1 MFEQVFA
8 SLPEGLADAPPGA
21 ALGALLEQIDPRAV
35 SPHDTVTLAAAWRRQ
50 LSHHEA
56 RFALAAREVARADPA
71 RPGGRSEGYGEFS
84 TDELRVLLCESRTRV
99 SKLLGQA
106 DTAIAAIP
114 ELWAAWD
121 AGLID
126 TDRVRIC
133 VTWTSSLSAE
143 HARQVVVRVLP
154 EAPRLTLSG
163 LIERIK
169 ALATSLDPQWA
180 AKLYD
185 NARRQ
190 RRVRARRT
198 ESGTLN
204 LSGLDLPLDAGALSA
219 AHVESLVFR
228 AKAAGHPG
236 LIDTIRA
243 DVYLALLGPRP
254 QGWDDDALVAHV
266 VAHADPADPRGR
278 VTPRH
283 VGAHGPGPGGGTSVR
298 DREPDEP
305 APDEPAPDEPA
316 PDEPAPDEPAPD
328 EPAPDEP
335 APDEPTPERSRPD
348 EPPPGEP
355 TPDEPTPD
363 EPAPEGSGGAS
374 PSSRG
379 SRRGRI
385 EMRVGLL
392 TLLGFNEKPG
402 TMPGYGVVHAPFAR
416 QFARQLCGAE
426 WRVAVTDD
434 DGHLLAALITRRRP
448 HGYRTTPEPAHPAG
462 RPVLELHISKTE
474 LTRRLREPD
483 AWAPVLEDLRAQF
496 AAWTGPPTSPEEARR
511 RFPSAAL
518 ARWTRMRDVTCV
530 FPPCGASSL
539 VADID
544 HTLAVTAGGV
554 TLEDNLD
561 PVCRHDHR
569 LKHEG
574 GWHLAQ
580 PTPGSFTWTSPTGHT
595 YDRPRR
601 PVAPDVPDPARGG
614 LGSRTAPQ
622 EFATDEPLWT
632 NDPYPA
638 DPPRPPPAPT
648 QDSADDDEPPF

>member
-1 MFEQVFA
+1 M
-8 SLPEGLADAPPGA
+8 PEGLADAPPGA
-21 ALGALLEQIDPRAV
+21 ALGALLEQVDPRAV

-56 RFALAAREVARADPA
+56 RFAQAAREVALANPG
-71 RPGGRSEGYGEFS
+71 RPGGRCEGFGEFS

-133 VTWTSSLSAE
+133 VTWTSSLSAD
-143 HARQVVVRVLP
+143 HARQVAVTVLP
-154 EAPRLTLSG
+154 EAPHLTLSG

-169 ALATSLDPQWA
+169 ALATGLDPEWA
-180 AKLYD
+180 ATLYD
-185 NARRQ
+185 KARRQ

-204 LSGLDLPLDAGALSA
+204 LSGLDLPLDAGALSV

-243 DVYLALLGPRP
+243 DMYLALLSPRP

-266 VAHADPADPRGR
+266 VAHADPNDPRGR
-278 VTPRH
+278 TTPRH
-283 VGAHGPGPGGGTSVR
+283 VGADGPGPGGGTSR
-298 DREPDEP
+298 SDRGPVDPVPDEP
-305 APDEPAPDEPA
+305 APHEPMPEESGDAR
-316 PDEPAPDEPAPD
+316 
-328 EPAPDEP
+328 
-335 APDEPTPERSRPD
+335 TP
-348 EPPPGEP
+348 
-355 TPDEPTPD
+355 
-363 EPAPEGSGGAS
+363 
-374 PSSRG
+374 SRG
-379 SRRGRI
+379 ARRGRI
-385 EMRVGLL
+385 EMRIGLL
-392 TLLGFNEKPG
+392 TLLGFDEKPG
-402 TMPGYGVVHAPFAR
+402 TMPGYGIVHAPFAR
-416 QFARQLCGAE
+416 QFARQLCHAE

-434 DGHLLAALITRRRP
+434 DGHLLAALVTRRRP
-448 HGYRTTPEPAHPAG
+448 AGYATTPPGQGHAA

-474 LTRRLREPD
+474 LMRRLREPD
-483 AWAPVLEDLRAQF
+483 AWAPVLEDLRAQL
-496 AAWTGPPTSPEEARR
+496 AAWAGPPSTPDEARR

-518 ARWTRMRDVTCV
+518 ARWTRMRDGTCV

-544 HTLAVTAGGV
+544 HTLAVIHGGL
-554 TLEDNLD
+554 TLEHNLD

-574 GWHLAQ
+574 GWQLQQ
-580 PTPGSFTWTSPTGHT
+580 PTPGRFTWTSPTGHT

-601 PVAPDVPDPARGG
+601 PVTPDIPDPAP
-614 LGSRTAPQ
+614 SRFRSSTSPM
-622 EFATDEPLWT
+622 EYATDEPVWV
-632 NDPYPA
+632 NDPYPTGR
-638 DPPRPPPAPT
+638 PPGRPPPGPGH
-648 QDSADDDEPPF
+648 DPADDPPPF